1 MTEINQGILYV
12 VATPIGNLDD
22 FSPRARRTLAEVGL
36 IAAEDTR
43 HTSLLLNHFA
53 IHTPLISLHDHN
65 EAQMTPTLIAKLHTG
80 ISLALVSDAGTPLI
94 SDPGFDL
101 VRAARAAGIRVIPI
115 PGACAL
121 IAALSVSGLPTD
133 RFVFEGFLPAKT
145 AARKQRL
152 AELATEPRTL
162 VFYESIHRLE
172 ESLNDMAQILGG
184 GRHSVIARELTKLH
198 EDVRAGI
205 LTELVSQIE
214 SDSIVTKGEVVLIV
228 AGATSLSSRMNEISL
243 DVDRVLKALLTAMP
257 LKPAVALAAQITG
270 LGKNQLYQRAL
281 EISGK
286 K

>member
-1 MTEINQGILYV
+1 MTENNQGMLYV

-22 FSPRARRTLAEVGL
+22 ISPRARRTLSEVGL

-43 HTSLLLNHFA
+43 HTSKLLSHFG

-65 EAQMTPTLIAKLHTG
+65 EVQKTPMLVKKLLAG
-80 ISLALVSDAGTPLI
+80 ISLALVADAGTPLI
-94 SDPGFDL
+94 SDPGFNL
-101 VRAARAAGIRVIPI
+101 VRAARTAGVRVIPI

-121 IAALSVSGLPTD
+121 IAALSASGLPTE

-145 AARKQRL
+145 AARNQRL

-162 VFYESIHRLE
+162 VFYESIHRLK
-172 ESLNDMAQILGG
+172 ESLGDMAQILGG
-184 GRHSVIARELTKLH
+184 ERHSVMARELTKLH
-198 EDVRAGI
+198 EDIRDG
-205 LTELVSQIE
+205 TLVQLLDHIE
-214 SDSIVTKGEVVLIV
+214 SDSSAIKGEVVLIV
-228 AGATSLSSRMNEISL
+228 AGASQSGNAETSL
-243 DVDRVLKALLTAMP
+243 DKDRILKALLTAMP
-257 LKPAVALAAQITG
+257 VKQAAALAANMTG